1 MKQVGPVVCRRV
13 LFRREFQAD
22 PSRPFVY
29 RVVRLKL
36 QDGTAKHRDI
46 STECKRELDA
56 DRGVA
61 ITAAYRQICWKGR
74 WTQLLSGISGVG
86 HHCRLVAH
94 APHDSVPRETAVSVL
109 LAVCFDFRQAES
121 PGLWV

>member
-1 MKQVGPVVCRRV
+1 M
-13 LFRREFQAD
+13 
-22 PSRPFVY
+22 Y

-61 ITAAYRQICWKGR
+61 ITAAYHQICWKGR

-86 HHCRLVAH
+86 TIADWWHTLLMIPFHVKRL
-94 APHDSVPRETAVSVL
+94 
-109 LAVCFDFRQAES
+109 
-121 PGLWV
+121 